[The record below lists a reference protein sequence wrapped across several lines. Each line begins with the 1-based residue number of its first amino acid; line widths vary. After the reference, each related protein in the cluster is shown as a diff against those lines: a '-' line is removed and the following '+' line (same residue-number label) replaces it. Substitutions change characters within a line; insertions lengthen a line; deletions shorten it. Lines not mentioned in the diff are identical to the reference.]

1 MYVEN
6 ILNSILISANL
17 MLYVSTVT
25 IDKTLTVP
33 WYLYQYMNTYQDI
46 MNVKCTSILL
56 VHIMFQSTYVPYST
70 VRNVKTCTR

>member
-33 WYLYQYMNTYQDI
+33 WYLY
-46 MNVKCTSILL
+46 
-56 VHIMFQSTYVPYST
+56 
-70 VRNVKTCTR
+70 